1 MAIGD
6 NIPSIFSGLPQS
18 VLKSGG
24 DPQYL
29 VDMLEGRDPD
39 REMALRDEISMGM
52 GAPMPMDGPLIDQY
66 LQVSGGDPNLATSMV
81 IDDVSSRG
89 VDIDAR
95 LEQAKV
101 DTAAQQL
108 YGRYPGTIARS
119 LVNDVSKEMDVS
131 SDAMVNAYNDISA
144 EEVLNRITSTGIEGE
159 ALFNPLPPSPQT
171 KGGAFP
177 FGFGGEL
184 TGTEGMFAPS
194 TSPRLDMSD
203 PFKEPVFT
211 DTPDD
216 VPNMPPTW
224 NNKPYDMTE
233 EEWDNAWLD
242 YYIAGGEDPTSYL
255 DRLLEDIRPW
265 YKGPIGD
272 KLPPKNPGYQSK
284 ILNERRIE
292 LGIPTVPPEPTIKSF
307 DPIITAKA
315 FREPLK
321 VPSTSYEAVE
331 AKEDDSQFELG
342 ILGNPNIVSDVS
354 RDTGFVPVGDPGFYV
369 PVGEPGF
376 QSMRGVTPPLPSTGL
391 GTELTIGVGDREFP
405 PGFGEYS
412 LPDQYASYMQPLVSN
427 WGSPNIESF
436 YNRQLRALQGYYWL
450 QPRSSETYP
459 QTPTSLGATDQQ
471 WGKFLSNIEAEKLP
485 VLNWEQFDSQW
496 DSLLDYSDLKQSNDV
511 DKLGEWTANN
521 PILSGHINK
530 NQKKDLLS
538 LAVARYYKGQPVQA
552 GYADSALW
560 SSLSNI
566 YDDLQL
572 KAMREE
578 GTTGNVPAHFLNF
591 ISKNNPDRFG
601 R

>member
-81 IDDVSSRG
+81 IDDVSSRD

-108 YGRYPGTIARS
+108 YRRYPGTIARS
-119 LVNDVSKEMDVS
+119 LVDDVSKEMDVS

-159 ALFNPLPPSPQT
+159 ALFNPLPPSPQ
-171 KGGAFP
+171 
-177 FGFGGEL
+177 
-184 TGTEGMFAPS
+184 APLPP
-194 TSPRLDMSD
+194 SPQ
-203 PFKEPVFT
+203 
-211 DTPDD
+211 DD

-224 NNKPYDMTE
+224 SKKPYDMTE
-233 EEWDNAWLD
+233 EEWNNAWLD
-242 YYIAGGEDPTSYL
+242 YYIAGGEDPTPEWK
-255 DRLLEDIRPW
+255 RLIPFPEWWNIT
-265 YKGPIGD
+265 GD
-272 KLPPKNPGYQSK
+272 TELPPRNPGWNSK
-284 ILNERRIE
+284 ILNERRRALGTPVPTPIPARVE
-292 LGIPTVPPEPTIKSF
+292 EGVGSGPWPNPLGLPSTTGIPVEKS
-307 DPIITAKA
+307 
-315 FREPLK
+315 
-321 VPSTSYEAVE
+321 VE
-331 AKEDDSQFELG
+331 AKEDDRKFELG
-342 ILGNPNIVSDVS
+342 ILGNPNIVSDES
-354 RDTGFVPVGDPGFYV
+354 RSTGHFLEGDPGFYV
-369 PVGEPGF
+369 PRLEPGF
-376 QSMRGVTPPLPSTGL
+376 QHLRGDIPSLPSNGL
-391 GTELTIGVGDREFP
+391 GDELTIGVEDKEFP

-485 VLNWEQFDSQW
+485 VLNWEQFDAQW

-530 NQKKDLLS
+530 NQKRDLLS

>member
-29 VDMLEGRDPD
+29 VDMLEGRDAD
-39 REMALRDEISMGM
+39 REMALRDEIAMGM

-144 EEVLNRITSTGIEGE
+144 EEVLNRITSTGTEGE
-159 ALFNPLPPSPQT
+159 ALFNPLPPSPQ
-171 KGGAFP
+171 
-177 FGFGGEL
+177 
-184 TGTEGMFAPS
+184 APLPS
-194 TSPRLDMSD
+194 SPQ
-203 PFKEPVFT
+203 
-211 DTPDD
+211 DD

-224 NNKPYDMTE
+224 SKKPYDMTE
-233 EEWDNAWLD
+233 EEWNNAWLD
-242 YYIAGGEDPTSYL
+242 YYIAGGEDPTGGWS
-255 DRLLEDIRPW
+255 RSFEDIRPW
-265 YKGPIGD
+265 YNPTGG
-272 KLPPKNPGYQSK
+272 KLPPENPGYQSK

-292 LGIPTVPPEPTIKSF
+292 LGIPTVPPTRTIPARVEEGVGSA
-307 DPIITAKA
+307 PWGGVGMESVEI
-315 FREPLK
+315 L
-321 VPSTSYEAVE
+321 PSNVISDQDIEQYMLN
-331 AKEDDSQFELG
+331 KED
-342 ILGNPNIVSDVS
+342 IVSG
-354 RDTGFVPVGDPGFYV
+354 DTGFVPVGDPGFYV

-376 QSMRGVTPPLPSTGL
+376 QSMRGATPSLPSTGL
-391 GTELTIGVGDREFP
+391 GTELATGFGDKEFP

-530 NQKKDLLS
+530 NQKRDLLS